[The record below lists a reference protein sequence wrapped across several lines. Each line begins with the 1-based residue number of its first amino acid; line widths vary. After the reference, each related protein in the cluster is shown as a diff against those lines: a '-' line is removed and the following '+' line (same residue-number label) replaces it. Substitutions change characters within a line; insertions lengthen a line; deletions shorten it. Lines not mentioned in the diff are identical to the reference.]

1 MIKKFLLK
9 NAFQILLVF
18 SMGGALLSCAHVK
31 LPIFGTYN
39 SKKQPSRKLAAQLE
53 PPRITYVGVTDS
65 GKLLVRWNPVFDA
78 DYYEIYVG
86 GISKKDWIP
95 KSETEY
101 TLNNASPNPSGS
113 YEVTMKASRDESL
126 GRSSSYPSA
135 GYILSADGTS
145 STAPSSNSISNP
157 SFPTGSIGNDTVDV
171 QPLGP
176 CLNSNACPGFDMTF
190 DEDFKE
196 STINPK
202 YWITQLRWDGD
213 HNGEKFE
220 YRIINRES
228 QFYVNPLTND
238 PEHAN
243 SYLVSHHN
251 PFELTGS
258 TLRIKAKANPFRN
271 STANNDHGSFEQMS
285 KQQPFISGA
294 LSTYIPNLKEKEL
307 SERASNR
314 EGFSQRFGYFEARIK
329 LPAKKG
335 TFPAFW
341 LHHMPRSTDQDQN
354 GNWTGTYRTE
364 IDVMEYLG
372 HKSDPNY
379 RQTRPYD
386 GPDAAYNA
394 FHASDTPF
402 YACSQRA
409 IANGSCVSQNP
420 STVHHKPIRLTS
432 GNPDGQISIP
442 GVNFGGEW
450 HVYSVMWEPGKIIWY
465 IDGQEV
471 SRLNRGDGKTLNNFN
486 PDREDLYILINLATG
501 GSWANGPT
509 YGGGMGYGPNE
520 QFPTQNDINN
530 FGEAIMEI
538 DYVKAWKRR

>member
-1 MIKKFLLK
+1 VTRNLLSK
-9 NAFQILLVF
+9 NTFKILLVF
-18 SMGGALLSCAHVK
+18 ITSGLLFSCSHMK
-31 LPIFGTYN
+31 YPIFGTSN
-39 SKKQPSRKLAAQLE
+39 SKKQPSRKLAAELQA
-53 PPRITYVGVTDS
+53 PRVTYVGVKDS
-65 GKLLVRWNPVFDA
+65 GELLVRWNSVYNVDF
-78 DYYEIYVG
+78 YEIIVG
-86 GISKKDWIP
+86 GVSKKDWIS
-95 KSETEY
+95 KSATEY
-101 TLNNASPNPSGS
+101 TLNNALPNPSGD
-113 YEVTMKASRDESL
+113 YVVTMKSKRDESW
-126 GRSSSYPSA
+126 GRHSSYPSA
-135 GYILSADGTS
+135 EYTLYADGSS
-145 STAPSSNSISNP
+145 STSPSSSVTVSNP
-157 SFPTGSIGNDTVDV
+157 SFPTGSTGDDAVDV

-176 CLNSNACPGFDMTF
+176 CLNGNSCPGFDITF
-190 DEDFKE
+190 DEDFRE
-196 STINPK
+196 STINPR

-213 HNGEKFE
+213 YNGEKFE
-220 YRIINRES
+220 YRIINQES
-228 QFYVNPLTND
+228 QFYVNPLSND
-238 PEHAN
+238 SEHAN

-294 LSTYIPNLKEKEL
+294 LSTYIPNSKEKQL

-341 LHHMPRSTDQDQN
+341 LHHMPRSTDQD
-354 GNWTGTYRTE
+354 
-364 IDVMEYLG
+364 LG

-386 GPDAAYNA
+386 GPDTAYNA

-402 YACSQRA
+402 YSCSQNA

-471 SRLNRGDGKTLNNFN
+471 SRLNRGDGKTQNNFN

-501 GSWANGPT
+501 GSWANGAT

-520 QFPTQNDINN
+520 QFPTQDDINN
-530 FGEAIMEI
+530 FGQPVMEI